1 VTDLDFTAV
10 AFLLFLVLD
19 PLGNI
24 PLYLSQL
31 RSVPEHRRR
40 RVVARELII
49 AYLVLLFF
57 FFAGASFMRMLAL
70 DLDAVKIAG
79 GVILFLIAIRM
90 VFPTAD
96 GPFGRSSAGGEP
108 FIVPLAIPAV
118 AGPGA
123 LSVVLLL
130 REANP
135 DATLFLFGAVTV
147 AWLSSVLILSGAA
160 WLQKVLRDEGIVAM
174 ERLMGLVLVI
184 IAVQMFLDALR
195 SLGAIPAAK
204 IG

>member
-1 VTDLDFTAV
+1 MDFIATTL
-10 AFLLFLVLD
+10 LLFLVFD

-31 RSVPEHRRR
+31 KLVPEERRR
-40 RVVARELII
+40 YVALRELGI

-57 FFAGASFMRMLAL
+57 FFAGAGFMKLLAL
-70 DLDAVKIAG
+70 DLAAVRIAG
-79 GVILFLIAIRM
+79 GVVLFLIALHL
-90 VFPTAD
+90 VFPTGND
-96 GPFGRSSAGGEP
+96 LFSEAGHTREP
-108 FIVPLAIPAV
+108 LIVPLAVPAV

-135 DATLFLFGAVTV
+135 EATLTLFGSLT
-147 AWLSSVLILSGAA
+147 AA
-160 WLQKVLRDEGIVAM
+160 WLISAVILASASRLHRILRDEGVLAV

-184 IAVQMFLDALR
+184 IAVQMFIDALR
-195 SLGAIPAAK
+195 SLGAIGATAA
-204 IG
+204 

>member
-1 VTDLDFTAV
+1 MTDLDFAAV

-24 PLYLSQL
+24 PLFLSQL

-40 RVVARELII
+40 RVVVRELAI
-49 AYLVLLFF
+49 AYLVLLFS

-79 GVILFLIAIRM
+79 GVILLLIAIRM
-90 VFPTAD
+90 VFPTAE
-96 GPFGRSSAGGEP
+96 GPFGSSGTGEP
-108 FIVPLAIPAV
+108 LIVPLAIPAV

-135 DATLFLFGAVTV
+135 DATLLLLGAMTV
-147 AWLSSVLILSGAA
+147 AWLSSVLILASAA
-160 WLQKVLRDEGIVAM
+160 WLQRALREEGIIAM
-174 ERLMGLVLVI
+174 ERLMGLLLVI

-195 SLGAIPAAK
+195 SLGVIPESGAH
-204 IG
+204 

>member
-1 VTDLDFTAV
+1 MTDMGFTAI

-24 PLYLSQL
+24 PLFLSQL

-40 RVVARELII
+40 RLVARELLI
-49 AYLVLLFF
+49 AYGVLLFF

-70 DLDAVKIAG
+70 DIDAVKIAG

-96 GPFGRSSAGGEP
+96 GPFGNPGHGGEP
-108 FIVPLAIPAV
+108 LIVPLAIPAV

-123 LSVVLLL
+123 LSIVLLL

-135 DATLFLFGAVTV
+135 DATLTLLGAVSV
-147 AWLSSVLILSGAA
+147 AWLASALILSGAA
-160 WLQKVLRDEGIVAM
+160 VLQRVLRDEGIIAM

-195 SLGAIPAAK
+195 SLGAIPAA
-204 IG
+204 GMH